1 MIGSARTIRSPSRV
15 RARRSTPWVAGCC
28 GPMLRTMSAVAMS
41 PVATVSSRRS
51 PVVTSPAMPRILARR
66 GSAADPDST
75 VQVERLDRVYERG
88 HRGGIG
94 SPVVHDEPLAAGHLD
109 VDEVTVTGE

>member
-15 RARRSTPWVAGCC
+15 RARRSTPCVAGCC

-51 PVVTSPAMPRILARR
+51 PVVVTSPAMRRILAR
-66 GSAADPDST
+66 SASVAAAVQPTAPDNYASA
-75 VQVERLDRVYERG
+75 VELGGEHVGVDVATG
-88 HRGGIG
+88 HHHG
-94 SPVVHDEPLAAGHLD
+94 DLLAAELL
-109 VDEVTVTGE
+109 